1 MLPAQ
6 RLERFAERFEQDT
19 LRTRSG
25 TTYRRR
31 VGDAFGQALEEDRRV
46 RRRCVLHRMRL
57 HFAHFMISYNIL

>member
-25 TTYRRR
+25 TMYRRR
-31 VGDAFGQALEEDRRV
+31 VGDAFGQALKENRRV
-46 RRRCVLHRMRL
+46 RWR
-57 HFAHFMISYNIL
+57 